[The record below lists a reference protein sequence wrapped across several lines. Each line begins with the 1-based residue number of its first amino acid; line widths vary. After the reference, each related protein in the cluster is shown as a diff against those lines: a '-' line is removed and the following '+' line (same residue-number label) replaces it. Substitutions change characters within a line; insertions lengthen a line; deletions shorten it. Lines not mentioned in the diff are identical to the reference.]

1 MCSLYLCQGTED
13 DPAGYSLKTKPES
26 SSVFVKLSQM
36 SKKKKSLITVSI
48 SLLCLRLNHLNEIT
62 KSILLCNFLQS
73 FSICSSVFPRKYNP
87 QEMFPEMTL
96 TLFFK
101 KVVFLQSHLYLL
113 CTLHTVI
120 FFDWKQNICLVC
132 MFFFHDQGTW
142 VNFLLSK
149 SKSRWLTY
157 SIGGYTWSDSQV
169 PGVHEV

>member
-101 KVVFLQSHLYLL
+101 SVFSTVSLISVVHTAHCHIFRLETKHMFGLY
-113 CTLHTVI
+113 V
-120 FFDWKQNICLVC
+120 FF
-132 MFFFHDQGTW
+132 
-142 VNFLLSK
+142 S
-149 SKSRWLTY
+149 
-157 SIGGYTWSDSQV
+157 
-169 PGVHEV
+169 